1 MHTPAHRFVDN
12 AAMPN
17 NAFHLS
23 RWFAIVGL
31 ISISLLTVV
40 SAVLLSR
47 FLTDRMLHQEGVL
60 TMEFIHSLVMVE
72 NSADYF
78 RLAKTGSAEV
88 ASTFHHVGKM
98 PDVLRASAH
107 SLDHHVIWSSDPSIV
122 GMQFKDNPELD
133 RALAGELV
141 VHEDFEDHHTHK
153 TEHASLSQ
161 DIGYFVEIYF
171 PVRDSKGQVV
181 GAIELYKSPHALFE
195 AIRTGE
201 QAIWVAALLGGLFLY
216 STLFW
221 LVRRADNLIRHQQE
235 QLVQS
240 ETLAAVGEMGS
251 AVAHGIRNPLA
262 TIRSSAELSLETAD
276 SIGREAAN
284 DIIAEVDRLEG
295 WVRELLSYVR
305 PVGDQLSAVS
315 IGPLLQE
322 QQASFERD
330 ARRRHFSVQLDVA
343 DDVGA
348 VEADAPLLTQVLVSL
363 IANAFEAMAQ
373 KQQGSQVVLGAR
385 KKDKRV
391 EIWVEDD
398 GPGIPPAQQS
408 RIFKP
413 FYTTKPKGLGVGL
426 PLAKRVIRR
435 FGGDIEVLSSAGHG
449 TRVVL
454 TLKAV
459 NTSPLSSAMPRQL

>member
-1 MHTPAHRFVDN
+1 MST
-12 AAMPN
+12 
-17 NAFHLS
+17 NAFRLS

-31 ISISLLTVV
+31 VSISLLTVV
-40 SAVLLSR
+40 SGLSLSR
-47 FLTDRMLHQEGVL
+47 FLTDRMLRQEGVL

-72 NSADYF
+72 NSAGFF
-78 RLAKTGSAEV
+78 RLGKVGSPEV
-88 ASTFHHVGKM
+88 ASTFNHVGNM

-122 GMQFKDNPELD
+122 GRQFIDNPELE

-141 VHEDFEDHHTHK
+141 VHEDFEEHHTHK
-153 TEHASLSQ
+153 TEHASLSE

-171 PVRDSKGQVV
+171 PVRDTKGRVV

-201 QAIWVAALLGGLFLY
+201 QAIWLAALLGGVFLY
-216 STLFW
+216 SALFW

-276 SIGREAAN
+276 SIGREAAS

-295 WVRELLSYVR
+295 WVRELLSYAR
-305 PVGDQLSAVS
+305 PVGDNLSTVAVA
-315 IGPLLQE
+315 PLLQE
-322 QQASFERD
+322 QQAGFERD
-330 ARRRHFSVQLDVA
+330 ARRRNFEVRLDVPQDAA
-343 DDVGA
+343 DNVVA
-348 VEADAPLLTQVLVSL
+348 VVADAPMLAQVLASL

-373 KQQGSQVVLGAR
+373 KDQGGQVVLGVR
-385 KKDKRV
+385 KKDKHV
-391 EIWVEDD
+391 TIWVEDD
-398 GPGIPPAQQS
+398 GPGMTPEQLA
-408 RIFKP
+408 RVFKP

-426 PLAKRVIRR
+426 PLAKRIVKR
-435 FGGDIEVLSSAGHG
+435 FGGDIEVISSVGKG
-449 TRVVL
+449 TRVLL
-454 TLKAV
+454 TL
-459 NTSPLSSAMPRQL
+459 NTADS